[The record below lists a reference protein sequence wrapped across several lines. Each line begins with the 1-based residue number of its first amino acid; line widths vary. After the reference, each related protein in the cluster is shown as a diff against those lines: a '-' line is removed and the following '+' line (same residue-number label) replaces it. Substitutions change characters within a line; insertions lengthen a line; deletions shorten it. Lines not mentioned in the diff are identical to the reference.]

1 MHRSKSD
8 VDEITSCLQLALS
21 DAVFDHKAFHRFESG
36 DLKPRH
42 FKSTAQKKKSL
53 SSMRNNRSTVMKECE
68 PCPPMEISE
77 QTKSNL
83 GKVGVSFS
91 FFTQNIFLENSPGVS
106 MRRFTTIWRA
116 CMEWIDFLR

>member
-42 FKSTAQKKKSL
+42 FKPTSQKKKSL

-91 FFTQNIFLENSPGVS
+91 FFTQDILLENAHIAFQCVGSLPFGVLA
-106 MRRFTTIWRA
+106 WNG
-116 CMEWIDFLR
+116 